1 MSDQNDNIAVVRR
14 FVNELWNGRRL
25 DVADE
30 IFATDCITHQLRS
43 GEPVTSAPRD
53 PQTIKQHVLDWVN
66 AFPDLQFTI
75 EQTVASADRVASH
88 ITMRGT
94 HNGAWM
100 GVSPT
105 GKQISLTMI
114 VIHRIDALKIVED
127 WVLVDSLGL
136 FQQLGLVGS
145 REEIFS
151 RIQLQNGSEATDFE

>member
-1 MSDQNDNIAVVRR
+1 
-14 FVNELWNGRRL
+14 
-25 DVADE
+25 
-30 IFATDCITHQLRS
+30 
-43 GEPVTSAPRD
+43 
-53 PQTIKQHVLDWVN
+53 
-66 AFPDLQFTI
+66 
-75 EQTVASADRVASH
+75 
-88 ITMRGT
+88 MRGT

-114 VIHRIDALKIVED
+114 VIHRIDAQKIVED

-151 RIQLQNGSEATDFE
+151 RIQPENGSEATDFK